1 MKKQLG
7 WRLPRLLVD
16 QFSELC
22 RVAKLRPSESVEEF
36 MRRVIGVGDVK
47 EALNMIQPRGEK
59 ALLARELRARA
70 LIASIQGS
78 LKEDVFGYDANAEY
92 QELLHVLPMLQDDE
106 LIEEIKEL
114 SVQVNKALKT

>member
-1 MKKQLG
+1 MRKQLG

-36 MRRVIGVGDVK
+36 MRRAIEVGDVK
-47 EALNMIQPRGEK
+47 EALSMIQPRGEK

-70 LIASIQGS
+70 LIASVQGG
-78 LKEDVFGYDANAEY
+78 LKEDVFDYDTYSEY
-92 QELLHVLPMLQDDE
+92 QELLHMLPMLQDDK